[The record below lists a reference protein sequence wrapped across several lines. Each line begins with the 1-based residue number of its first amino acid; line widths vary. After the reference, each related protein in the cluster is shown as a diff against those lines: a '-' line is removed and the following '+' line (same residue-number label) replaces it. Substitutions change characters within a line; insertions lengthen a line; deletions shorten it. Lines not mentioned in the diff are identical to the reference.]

1 MGRPRKRRC
10 CRDFEG
16 DRVFKPRSI
25 PMSQLEQ
32 VHLELSELEAMRL
45 CDLERCE
52 QEEAGRRMEISRGTV
67 FRLVKSG
74 RAKILEA
81 ILESKALIIDEV
93 IKEVIEEGPEE
104 TNESE

>member
-10 CRDFEG
+10 CREFEG
-16 DRVFKPRSI
+16 DRIFKPRST
-25 PMSQLEQ
+25 PMSQLSE
-32 VHLELSELEAMRL
+32 VRLKLSELEAMRL

-52 QEEAGRRMEISRGTV
+52 QEEAGRRMKISRGTV

-81 ILESKALIIDEV
+81 ILESKAL
-93 IKEVIEEGPEE
+93 VIEEGPED
-104 TNESE
+104 TNETE